1 MLLTEVYS
9 AKAIGVRQSS
19 DPSNSEAF
27 LGAQFF
33 PNRKKMGID
42 LKFLNTHK
50 GLGIALKPS
59 ALDSLA
65 TIRPRGGFKV
75 MAEQMPLFR
84 ESMMISE
91 TDLVDIQRA
100 QDSND
105 PYLNETLGRIYDDVG
120 ELIDGANISVERMR
134 MALMAPVD
142 GEVKIKIGLADNTL
156 YSYDYDSDGSWKAD
170 HYMELSGTD
179 AWDNATTSTPLND
192 LQEGADFL
200 TGEGVIP
207 TYVVMNS
214 ATLNYLLQSEQIQ
227 KMNTARQYGIN
238 TGFLDKNTA
247 KAIVT
252 ATTGLT
258 VLTYDKKYKGYDGN
272 TYKYFPDDYA
282 TIIGAGTLGNTW
294 YGVTPEERTLLGDSR
309 VDVIILESGVAIAVK
324 TDYGPPV
331 QYSTTASQ
339 IVLPSFEGMD
349 SIFTIKVK

>member
-1 MLLTEVYS
+1 MLLTDVFS
-9 AKAIGVRQSS
+9 ARAIAVRQSS
-19 DPSNSEAF
+19 DPSNTESF

-33 PNRKKMGID
+33 PVRRKMGID
-42 LKFLNTHK
+42 LKFLETHK

-65 TIRPRGGFKV
+65 TIRPRGGFKL
-75 MAEQMPLFR
+75 MAQQMPLFR

-134 MALMAPVD
+134 MALMAPVN

-156 YSYDYDSDGSWKAD
+156 YNYDYDDDGSWKAD
-170 HYMELSGTD
+170 HYMALTGTD
-179 AWDNATTSTPLND
+179 TWDNADKASPLND
-192 LQEGADFL
+192 VQEGVDFL

-207 TYVVMNS
+207 TFLVMNS
-214 ATLNYLLQSEQIQ
+214 ATLNYLLKSEQIQ
-227 KMNTARQYGIN
+227 KMNSTKQLGIN
-238 TGFLDKNTA
+238 TGFLDKSTV
-247 KAIVT
+247 KSIIT
-252 ATTGLT
+252 SSTGLT
-258 VLTYDKKYKGYDGN
+258 VLVYDKKYKDYDGN
-272 TYKYFPDDYA
+272 TYKYFPDDYV
-282 TIIGAGTLGNTW
+282 TIVGAETLGNTW
-294 YGVTPEERTLLGDSR
+294 YGVTPEERTLIGDSK
-309 VDVIILESGVAIAVK
+309 VDVSILENGVAIAVK